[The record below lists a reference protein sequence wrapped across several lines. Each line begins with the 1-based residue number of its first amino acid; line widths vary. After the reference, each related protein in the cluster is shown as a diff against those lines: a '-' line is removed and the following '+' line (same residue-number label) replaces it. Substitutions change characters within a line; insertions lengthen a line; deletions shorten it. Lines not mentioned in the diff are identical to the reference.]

1 MELSRRD
8 AVAALAAVG
17 VGGAA
22 GYGAHE
28 RGPDDDPDP
37 GPTDAVVETLT
48 AAAEVLYPIEVAGL
62 EPFVG
67 TYAARRAA
75 ADDAHARRVR
85 ETIRTVD
92 DRATEWYDAAF
103 ADLPAADRDA
113 VLREMGAD
121 TVDPAPDGTTAER
134 VRYYLVNDLLLAL
147 YASPTGGE
155 LVGIENPVGHPGGAE
170 SYRRG
175 P

>member
-17 VGGAA
+17 VGAGAA
-22 GYGAHE
+22 GYAADELGGDA
-28 RGPDDDPDP
+28 PSAPPDP
-37 GPTDAVVETLT
+37 VVGTLT
-48 AAAEVLYPIEVAGL
+48 AAAEVLYPSDVTGVEA
-62 EPFVG
+62 FVE
-67 TYAARRAA
+67 TYAERRAA
-75 ADDAHARRVR
+75 ADDAHFRRVR
-85 ETIRTVD
+85 ETVRAVD
-92 DRATEWYDAAF
+92 EAASEWYGSPF
-103 ADLPAADRDA
+103 ADLPAGDRDA
-113 VLREMGAD
+113 VLRELGAD
-121 TVDPAPDGTTAER
+121 TADPAPEGTTAER

-155 LVGIENPVGHPGGAE
+155 LVGIENPQGHPGGVE